1 MDLSTKKK
9 LLRGPSK
16 YICCVFR
23 LQSVVTKRY
32 QFLKI
37 CSRELLFSKLFF
49 KIMIIYPTL
58 KLFGSKN
65 KIAVRMEK
73 YNLR

>member
-9 LLRGPSK
+9 MLRGPSK

-37 CSRELLFSKLFF
+37 CSRKLLLSKFLDQ
-49 KIMIIYPTL
+49 KQNR
-58 KLFGSKN
+58 SKDG
-65 KIAVRMEK
+65 KV
-73 YNLR
+73 